1 MGRPH
6 GRWCQAIR
14 IRGLIMRLFNPEWE
28 AIKEFQHAASVR
40 DAQFDLNGQELPE
53 DHGQVLYEALLVH
66 LPWLNDTPEAGIL
79 PIHGAPSGRG
89 TLVINRRAKL
99 VLRLPISRLAD
110 AQSLVGKTMDL
121 GCGVIHIGG
130 LKEKPLMPFNYL
142 YSPFVDLG
150 TTDEA
155 AFLDKARASLEELGV
170 QGGLIPGKQ
179 RKMHTPGGD
188 IGGYSLMLHD
198 VTLAHSI
205 TVQERGIGRNRLLGC
220 GIFVAHKSIKEV
232 AGG

>member
-1 MGRPH
+1 
-6 GRWCQAIR
+6 
-14 IRGLIMRLFNPEWE
+14 MRLFNPEWE
-28 AIKEFQHAASVR
+28 AIKEFQHTATVR
-40 DAQFDLNGQELPE
+40 DAQFDLVGHELPE
-53 DHGQVLYEALLVH
+53 DHGQLLYEALLTH
-66 LPWLNDTPEAGIL
+66 LPWLKDTHEAGIH

-99 VLRLPISRLAD
+99 VLRLPIPRLPD
-110 AQSLVGKTMDL
+110 ALALVGKSMDL
-121 GCGVIHIGG
+121 GCGRMEIGD

-142 YSPFVDLG
+142 YSPFVDIG

-155 AFLDKARASLEELGV
+155 VFLDRARASLEALGV

-179 RKMHTPGGD
+179 RKMHIPDGD

-205 TVQERGIGRNRLLGC
+205 VVQERGIGMNRQRGC
-220 GIFVAHKSIKEV
+220 GIFVPHKSIKEV
-232 AGG
+232 TGG

>member
-1 MGRPH
+1 
-6 GRWCQAIR
+6 
-14 IRGLIMRLFNPEWE
+14 MRLFSPEWE
-28 AIKEFQHAASVR
+28 AIKEFQHTASVR
-40 DAQFDLNGQELPE
+40 DVQFDLMGQELPE
-53 DHGQVLYEALLVH
+53 DHGHILYETLLVH
-66 LPWLNDTPEAGIL
+66 LPWLKDIPEAGIHA
-79 PIHGAPSGRG
+79 IHGAPSGRG
-89 TLVINRRAKL
+89 TLIINRRAKL
-99 VLRLPISRLAD
+99 VLRLPILRLAD
-110 AQSLVGKTMDL
+110 ARVLVDKVIDL

-142 YSPFVDLG
+142 YSPLVDMG

-155 AFLDKARASLEELGV
+155 VFLARVRTSLDELGV

-179 RKMHTPGGD
+179 RKMHTSDGD

-205 TVQERGIGRNRLLGC
+205 TVQEKGIGRNHLMGC

-232 AGG
+232 AEG

>member
-1 MGRPH
+1 
-6 GRWCQAIR
+6 
-14 IRGLIMRLFNPEWE
+14 MRLFNPEWE
-28 AIKEFQHAASVR
+28 AIKEFQHTASVR
-40 DAQFDLNGQELPE
+40 DAQFDLAGLELPE

-66 LPWLNDTPEAGIL
+66 LPWLKDSPETGIH
-79 PIHGAPSGRG
+79 PIHGAPSGHG

-99 VLRLPISRLAD
+99 LLRLPIPRLVD
-110 AQSLVGKTMDL
+110 AQVLVGKTIDL
-121 GCGVIHIGG
+121 GCGPIKIGD
-130 LKEKPLMPFNYL
+130 LKEKSLMPFNYL
-142 YSPFVDLG
+142 YSPFVDMG

-155 AFLDKARASLEELGV
+155 EFLDKARASMEELDV

-179 RKMHTPGGD
+179 RKMHTPDGD

-205 TVQERGIGRNRLLGC
+205 TVQEKGIGGNRLRGC
-220 GIFVAHKSIKEV
+220 GIFVPHKSIKEV